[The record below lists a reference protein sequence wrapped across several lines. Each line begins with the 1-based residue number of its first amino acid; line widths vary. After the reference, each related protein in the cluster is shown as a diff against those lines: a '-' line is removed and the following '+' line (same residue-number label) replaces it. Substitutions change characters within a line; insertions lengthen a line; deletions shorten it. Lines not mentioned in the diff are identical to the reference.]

1 MLGSILGLPQNQP
14 SRAHRA
20 SQTLKQHTQTL
31 HGPEPGPLLIHY
43 GRVSWCSCGTSTNSW
58 KGVSDFKKQKELI
71 CRMGRRGKE
80 ELRGGGGGKLWLEPN
95 VWEEHKSSKTE
106 RQRVG
111 TKGRQMAKWRTQI
124 HSQQTLG
131 WTLVTARVT
140 EMVAPH
146 AGVCPTLKTEAP
158 SPRLTGSTVP
168 STWSLLCCTAHT
180 WGIPTAERSC
190 QHRPKF
196 WLKRRRHKI
205 GKIVAA
211 PRSL

>member
-20 SQTLKQHTQTL
+20 SQTLKQQTQTL

-43 GRVSWCSCGTSTNSW
+43 GCVSWCSCGTSTNSW

-80 ELRGGGGGKLWLEPN
+80 GLRGVGGRGKLWLEPN

-111 TKGRQMAKWRTQI
+111 TKGRQTAKMADSNPFTANVGLNVSNSQSNRNGSPSRRSLPDLKDRSSIPQAHRLDSSIHLIPAVLPSTYMG
-124 HSQQTLG
+124 HSQRGRKLS
-131 WTLVTARVT
+131 
-140 EMVAPH
+140 AP
-146 AGVCPTLKTEAP
+146 A
-158 SPRLTGSTVP
+158 
-168 STWSLLCCTAHT
+168 
-180 WGIPTAERSC
+180 
-190 QHRPKF
+190 
-196 WLKRRRHKI
+196 
-205 GKIVAA
+205 
-211 PRSL
+211 